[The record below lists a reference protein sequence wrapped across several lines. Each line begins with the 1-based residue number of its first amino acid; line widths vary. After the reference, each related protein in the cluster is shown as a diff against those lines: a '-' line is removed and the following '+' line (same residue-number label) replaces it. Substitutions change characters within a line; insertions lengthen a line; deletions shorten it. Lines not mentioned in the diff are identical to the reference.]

1 MQLRSKMKNKADS
14 FSAVL
19 TLILALLLT
28 ISLAACVAE
37 SKAPRSSAALEKA
50 KKFEISTVKFDG
62 LPLALVITTLHDEC
76 VKRDPARK
84 GVPISLGPD
93 AQQLADAEITL
104 ELRDVTL
111 AETLRRIADAVGL
124 EVRANDTEIL
134 LVRKKAK

>member
-1 MQLRSKMKNKADS
+1 
-14 FSAVL
+14 
-19 TLILALLLT
+19 
-28 ISLAACVAE
+28 
-37 SKAPRSSAALEKA
+37 
-50 KKFEISTVKFDG
+50 
-62 LPLALVITTLHDEC
+62 LHDEC

>member
-1 MQLRSKMKNKADS
+1 MHIGSKMKYKADP
-14 FSAVL
+14 FSTVL
-19 TLILALLLT
+19 TLVLTLLLT

-50 KKFEISTVKFDG
+50 KKFEIDAVKFDG
-62 LPLALVITTLHDEC
+62 MPLALVITELHDEC

-84 GVPISLGPD
+84 GIPISLGPD
-93 AQQLADAEITL
+93 AQQLAYAEITL

-111 AETLRRIADAVGL
+111 AETLGRIADSVGL
-124 EVRANDTEIL
+124 EVQANDTEVL